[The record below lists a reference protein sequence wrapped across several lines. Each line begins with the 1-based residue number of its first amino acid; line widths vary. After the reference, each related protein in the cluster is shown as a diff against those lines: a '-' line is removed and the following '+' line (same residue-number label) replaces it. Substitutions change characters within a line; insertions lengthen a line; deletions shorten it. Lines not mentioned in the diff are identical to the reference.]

1 MDKIMQE
8 IRTQKE
14 EERRLKR
21 EAEQALNVN
30 ADGIDSGNGGQKE
43 EVEEYDE
50 NLTRLKFLSY
60 DLVRFIKAE

>member
-30 ADGIDSGNGGQKE
+30 ADGIDSGNGG
-43 EVEEYDE
+43 
-50 NLTRLKFLSY
+50 
-60 DLVRFIKAE
+60 